1 MNRWPDKLA
10 LLVVTL
16 WVGSLWAIGGIA
28 APTLFKVIPAT
39 YLAGQVAGKMFTLVA
54 YVGMASA
61 AYLLIHRIL
70 RSGMGAFKQGFVW
83 IIIAMLLITLL
94 GHFGIQPVIASIK
107 AQAAMPA
114 DMMQGVFAD
123 RFRTWHGIASIAY
136 LLECLLGIAL
146 VLRAR
151 P

>member
-16 WVGSLWAIGGIA
+16 WVGALWSIGGLA
-28 APTLFKVIPAT
+28 APTLFRVIPTT
-39 YLAGQVAGKMFTLVA
+39 YLAGLVAGKMFTLVA
-54 YVGMASA
+54 YVGMACA
-61 AYLLIHRIL
+61 AYLILHRL
-70 RSGMGAFKQGFVW
+70 ARFGMGAFKQGFFW
-83 IIIAMLLITLL
+83 IVIAMLTITLL
-94 GHFGIQPVIASIK
+94 GHFGIQPVIAGIK

-136 LLECLLGIAL
+136 LLECLLGVAL

-151 P
+151 

>member
-10 LLVVTL
+10 LLVVTF
-16 WVGSLWAIGGIA
+16 WVGSLWAIGALA
-28 APTLFKVIPAT
+28 APTLFKVIPT
-39 YLAGQVAGKMFTLVA
+39 SYLAGLVAGKMFTLVA

-61 AYLLIHRIL
+61 AYLLAYRFT
-70 RSGMGAFKQGFVW
+70 RFGAAAFKQGFFW
-83 IIIAMLLITLL
+83 IVIAMLLITLL
-94 GHFGIQPVIASIK
+94 GHFGIQPIIAEIK
-107 AQAAMPA
+107 SQAALPA

-151 P
+151 

>member
-28 APTLFKVIPAT
+28 APTLFKVIPTT

-83 IIIAMLLITLL
+83 IVIAMLLITLL

-151 P
+151 T

>member
-10 LLVVTL
+10 LLVVTF
-16 WVGSLWAIGGIA
+16 WVGSLWAIGALA
-28 APTLFKVIPAT
+28 APTLFKVIPT
-39 YLAGQVAGKMFTLVA
+39 SYLAGLVAGKMFTLVA

-61 AYLLIHRIL
+61 AYLLAHNIARYGI
-70 RSGMGAFKQGFVW
+70 GAFKQGVFW
-83 IIIAMLLITLL
+83 IVTAMLLITLL
-94 GHFGIQPVIASIK
+94 GHFGIQPIIAEIK
-107 AQAAMPA
+107 SQAALPA

-136 LLECLLGIAL
+136 LLECVLGIAL

-151 P
+151 